1 MAYLNKR
8 QYEYRRES
16 AAARNIEN
24 ERIAI
29 ENGMT
34 EEQAGI
40 VSDLCSARHKLHSN
54 IRHLVEDGNY
64 DGIGRTLMR
73 INSELYQ
80 HNLGSIDG
88 IPTSYDGYDDYID
101 IEDMPFIYETEQL
114 PEDDSER
121 ESYLDEKREEIYEQ
135 WEELNSKIEN
145 YLSEMDKKY
154 KTSFCP
160 TGALR
165 TF

>member
-1 MAYLNKR
+1 MAIINDR

-34 EEQAGI
+34 EEQAGL
-40 VSDLCSARHKLHSN
+40 VGELCSARHNMHCN
-54 IRHLVEDGNY
+54 ISHLVEEGSY
-64 DGIGRTLMR
+64 EGINRTLMR

-88 IPTSYDGYDDYID
+88 IPTSCDGDDYID
-101 IEDMPFIYETEQL
+101 IDDMPIIYETEQL

-135 WEELNSKIEN
+135 WEELNGKIEN
-145 YLSEMDKKY
+145 YLSEIDKKY
-154 KTSFCP
+154 KTSYCP

-165 TF
+165 VF